1 MAPTTAYRVMRKMQ
15 CLESFVA
22 ISAKIRFENKA
33 ADIQQDN
40 VYPSFTVRLSFVIR
54 SFIVR
59 DSYKVLGV
67 VMRAE

>member
-1 MAPTTAYRVMRKMQ
+1 MQ

-67 VMRAE
+67 VMRANRADY

>member
-1 MAPTTAYRVMRKMQ
+1 MRKMQ

-67 VMRAE
+67 VMRANRADY